1 MSDDHQVRILH
12 TRDEMVSL
20 LQVADAVWGPP
31 AGSMVSP
38 DFLMALAH
46 TGGYVAGLF
55 DVSHS
60 QQPDHHQMV
69 GCSFGMLGR
78 FRDHLV
84 LHTHITGVIHSLQH
98 RGLGRTLKQHQRSW
112 ARDNDLS
119 AITWTFDPLVRRNGW
134 FNLHCLGATAEEY
147 HIDFYGPLGDAI
159 NGADESDRLLAHWDI
174 SSTRAH
180 RAAERPLP
188 TSEPQPGDV
197 LVATPSDIVE
207 LRRSD
212 PVLARQWRTTLREQ
226 LVDAFD
232 SSHIVGMTHDG
243 AYVVR
248 PRDLTHETSNP

>member
-1 MSDDHQVRILH
+1 VSGDHQIRTLN
-12 TRDEMVSL
+12 TRDEMESL
-20 LQVADAVWGPP
+20 LRVAEAVWGPP

-55 DVSHS
+55 DVSPGAES
-60 QQPDHHQMV
+60 AAMV

-78 FRDHLV
+78 FRGDLV
-84 LHTHITGVIHSLQH
+84 LHSHITGVVHSLQH

-147 HIDFYGPLGDAI
+147 HVDFYGPLGDAI
-159 NGADESDRLLAHWDI
+159 NGTDESDRLLAYWDI
-174 SSTRAH
+174 ASTRAH
-180 RAAERPLP
+180 RAAERVLP

-197 LVATPSDIVE
+197 LVATPGDIIDI
-207 LRRSD
+207 RRHAPD
-212 PVLARQWRTTLREQ
+212 VARHWRTTVREQ

-232 SSHIVGMTHDG
+232 TSHIVGMTHDG

-248 PRDLTHETSNP
+248 PRDPTRETRHQ

>member
-1 MSDDHQVRILH
+1 MSGDHQVRTLH

-31 AGSMVSP
+31 AGSMVNP

-55 DVSHS
+55 DLSRGVGHGV
-60 QQPDHHQMV
+60 MV

-78 FRDHLV
+78 FRGDLV
-84 LHTHITGVIHSLQH
+84 LHSHITGVVNTLQH
-98 RGLGRTLKQHQRSW
+98 RGLGRRLKQHQRSW

-147 HIDFYGPLGDAI
+147 HVDFYGPLGDAI
-159 NGADESDRLLAHWDI
+159 NGTDESDRLLAHWDI

-180 RAAERPLP
+180 RAAEASLP

-197 LVATPSDIVE
+197 LVATPADIVDI
-207 LRRSD
+207 RRHTPD
-212 PVLARQWRTTLREQ
+212 IARHWRTTMRRQ
-226 LVDAFD
+226 LIDAFET
-232 SSHIVGMTHDG
+232 SHIVGMTHDG

-248 PRDLTHETSNP
+248 SRDLTSETSFQ

>member
-1 MSDDHQVRILH
+1 MSGDHQVRTLH
-12 TRDEMVSL
+12 ARDEMVSL
-20 LQVADAVWGPP
+20 LGVADRVWGPP

-55 DVSHS
+55 DVSRGAERA
-60 QQPDHHQMV
+60 PMV

-78 FRDHLV
+78 FRGDLV
-84 LHTHITGVIHSLQH
+84 LHSHITGVVDSLQH
-98 RGLGRTLKQHQRSW
+98 RGLGRRLKQHQRSW

-147 HIDFYGPLGDAI
+147 HVDFYGPLGDAI
-159 NGADESDRLLAHWDI
+159 NGDDESDRLLAHWDI

-180 RAAERPLP
+180 RATEGSLP

-197 LVATPSDIVE
+197 LVATPDDIVDI
-207 LRRSD
+207 RRHD
-212 PVLARQWRTTLREQ
+212 PDLAHRWRTTVREQ
-226 LVDAFD
+226 LVDVFD
-232 SSHIVGMTHDG
+232 TSHIVGMTHDG

-248 PRDLTHETSNP
+248 PRDLTHETRSQ